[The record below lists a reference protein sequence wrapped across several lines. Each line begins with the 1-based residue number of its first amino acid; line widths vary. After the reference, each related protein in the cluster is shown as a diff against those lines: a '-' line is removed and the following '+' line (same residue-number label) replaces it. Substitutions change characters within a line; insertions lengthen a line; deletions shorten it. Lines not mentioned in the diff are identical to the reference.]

1 MPNHTFVTERA
12 LEGRMMMIDHLDDG
26 KARPPDIFNEVR
38 GLYNYYARPY
48 QSFLND
54 LHKVRSRRK
63 KCHK

>member
-1 MPNHTFVTERA
+1 MPNHFYATEKA
-12 LEGRMMMIDHLDDG
+12 LEGRRKMIEHLDDG
-26 KARPPDIFNEVR
+26 EAKPVEIFHAVK

-54 LHKVRSRRK
+54 LCKVRSRRP